1 MTEIVD
7 WLLEEGRQS
16 DDLAAIV
23 DGLCRRLV
31 AAGVPIRRGNLT
43 FPTIDPTIGAFRHV
57 WSSETGMQSDA
68 LSPEQ
73 TWGAPYLRS
82 PIRYMVESNIP
93 FARWSL
99 DDAEALE
106 KFPLLAELRAEGMTE
121 YVIRFLSFSKGRT
134 ALLGLALS
142 VATDRAG
149 GFTDAGLA
157 AIDRTVPALAIVA
170 YRIALSDVAAET
182 LGAYLGA
189 QTAPRVL
196 QGMIRRGDSQ
206 VISAALLLAD
216 LRGFTALVDRAPGS
230 DVVRWLNEHLACIGE
245 AVTEHGGEVLKFLG
259 DGLLAVFPAERHGP
273 DAACGAALDAALE
286 GCARNRALN
295 ASRAAEGGPTL
306 ALSVA
311 LHFGDVV
318 YGNIGMARR
327 LDFTVVGP
335 AVNEVSRMEA
345 LGKAL
350 GRELLLSA
358 SLAGRCGRPVQSL
371 GRHALRGIAG
381 EREMFVPAPPAP
393 A

>member
-1 MTEIVD
+1 MTGIVD

-23 DGLCRRLV
+23 DGLCRRLA

-134 ALLGLALS
+134 ALRGVVLS
-142 VATDRAG
+142 VVTDRPQ
-149 GFTDAGLA
+149 GFAAADLA
-157 AIDRTVPALAIVA
+157 EIDRVVPALAITA
-170 YRIALSDVAAET
+170 YRIALTDVATET

-216 LRGFTALVDRAPGS
+216 LRGFTALVDRAPGVA
-230 DVVRWLNEHLACIGE
+230 VVRWLNEHLDCIGE
-245 AVTEHGGEVLKFLG
+245 AVTERGGEVLKFLG
-259 DGLLAVFPAERHGP
+259 DGLLAVFPSEISGAEH
-273 DAACGAALDAALE
+273 ACAAALDAALDA
-286 GCARNRALN
+286 GARNRALN
-295 ASRAAEGGPTL
+295 TRRAEAGAPTL
-306 ALSVA
+306 PLSLA

-345 LGKAL
+345 LAKSL
-350 GRELLLSA
+350 DRELLLSA
-358 SLAGRCGRPVQSL
+358 TLAERCGRPVL
-371 GRHALRGIAG
+371 GIGAHALRGVAG
-381 EREMFVPAPPAP
+381 AREMFVPA
-393 A
+393 

>member
-134 ALLGLALS
+134 AL
-142 VATDRAG
+142 
-149 GFTDAGLA
+149 
-157 AIDRTVPALAIVA
+157 
-170 YRIALSDVAAET
+170 
-182 LGAYLGA
+182 
-189 QTAPRVL
+189 
-196 QGMIRRGDSQ
+196 
-206 VISAALLLAD
+206 
-216 LRGFTALVDRAPGS
+216 
-230 DVVRWLNEHLACIGE
+230 
-245 AVTEHGGEVLKFLG
+245 
-259 DGLLAVFPAERHGP
+259 
-273 DAACGAALDAALE
+273 
-286 GCARNRALN
+286 
-295 ASRAAEGGPTL
+295 
-306 ALSVA
+306 
-311 LHFGDVV
+311 
-318 YGNIGMARR
+318 
-327 LDFTVVGP
+327 
-335 AVNEVSRMEA
+335 
-345 LGKAL
+345 
-350 GRELLLSA
+350 
-358 SLAGRCGRPVQSL
+358 
-371 GRHALRGIAG
+371 
-381 EREMFVPAPPAP
+381 
-393 A
+393 